1 MSDSKM
7 FTSNEMPEGYDEV
20 WKRFGEH
27 WCGETEEPKKIWIG
41 KHGKPL
47 STYKSMP
54 RTAQPPRW
62 KTLKYS
68 EMNRNDKY
76 LYRLNVLTP
85 QGIKYDYKVNMYVN
99 AEGKKGMINEEGKF
113 VS

>member
-27 WCGETEEPKKIWIG
+27 WCGETEEPKQIWIG

-47 STYKSMP
+47 SPYKESP
-54 RTAQPPRW
+54 GRTPANW
-62 KTLKYS
+62 KSLKYS
-68 EMNRNDKY
+68 EMSRNERY

-85 QGIKYDYKVNMYVN
+85 QGIKWDYSTKMYVN
-99 AEGKKGMINEEGKF
+99 AEGKKGMINEEGKL

>member
-1 MSDSKM
+1 M

-41 KHGKPL
+41 KRGKPL
-47 STYKSMP
+47 APNQT
-54 RTAQPPRW
+54 T
-62 KTLKYS
+62 
-68 EMNRNDKY
+68 NRNADYLRRKAFHVAAGNTWDK
-76 LYRLNVLTP
+76 
-85 QGIKYDYKVNMYVN
+85 N
-99 AEGKKGMINEEGKF
+99 ARAWKNKDGQLLDKEGKV